1 VRGVP
6 AYTIPPSNPF
16 TQTAGYRHEIW
27 ALGLRNPWRF
37 SFDRLNGDLY
47 IGDVG
52 QDCWEEIDYQP
63 GTSHGGKNYGWRIME
78 GFRPFNQ
85 SNFNDC
91 FQPPIAPPGLTLP
104 ITAYGRDVGNVTIGG
119 YVYRGHDYPWM
130 SGVYFYGDTGSGRIW
145 AIEQTS
151 PGVWSG
157 AEKIHSPYSITSF
170 GEDEQGELYVTDYGG
185 GRIYKIVS
193 TTQPN
198 FSTSTKR
205 VSSAVANFG
214 GILTYTI
221 VLRNSGSLVANTSRV
236 TDVVPNGLN
245 YRPGSFAA
253 TRGTIDTSAAP
264 TLRWS
269 GAMSATSIVTLTYA
283 VTVATASPRAIVNDA
298 IINPGL
304 GTVFNRLA
312 TVVVNGWQV
321 WLPPILKN
329 F

>member
-1 VRGVP
+1 
-6 AYTIPPSNPF
+6 
-16 TQTAGYRHEIW
+16 
-27 ALGLRNPWRF
+27 
-37 SFDRLNGDLY
+37 
-47 IGDVG
+47 
-52 QDCWEEIDYQP
+52 
-63 GTSHGGKNYGWRIME
+63 
-78 GFRPFNQ
+78 
-85 SNFNDC
+85 
-91 FQPPIAPPGLTLP
+91 
-104 ITAYGRDVGNVTIGG
+104 
-119 YVYRGHDYPWM
+119 
-130 SGVYFYGDTGSGRIW
+130 
-145 AIEQTS
+145 
-151 PGVWSG
+151 
-157 AEKIHSPYSITSF
+157 
-170 GEDEQGELYVTDYGG
+170 LYVTDYGG

-304 GTVFNRLA
+304 GTVLDRLA